1 MKNPAYLVSLDD
13 GEEEEIHP
21 LDLAPLGSNSAPNVT
36 VPAEAEDA
44 SKDEI
49 IPALESDHSTEDEGG
64 IEASGTSGK
73 VALDQLED
81 GDGQLDVNG
90 NFRKEDS
97 LQPPEDPG
105 PLNRAS

>member
-1 MKNPAYLVSLDD
+1 MYLVSPDD
-13 GEEEEIHP
+13 VDEEESGP
-21 LDLAPLGSNSAPNVT
+21 MDLASLESSSAPIVT

-64 IEASGTSGK
+64 IEASGTSGT

-81 GDGQLDVNG
+81 GVGQLDVNG